1 MAHAPLHPDARSFL
15 AREVGRARE
24 IAEKGA
30 RASLTAL
37 AVADKVVPAHFTD
50 AQRKL
55 RNRLRAHA
63 RQLGDERTADGQQ
76 EVNLLTEEVAYQHW
90 HRMLFARFLAENGL
104 LREDEGDQPIDLDE
118 CRALAADRR
127 LDIWVY
133 AALCAQKMLP
143 GVFRMDDPA
152 LELKLDGAAQVELNG
167 LMAGLQP
174 EIFKAT
180 DALGWVYQYW
190 QAKRKDEVN
199 ASGVKIGAKELSPVT
214 QLFTED
220 YMVDFLLHNT
230 LGAWWAGK
238 MGPIE
243 AATEEEARAK
253 AGLPSKAGLPAA
265 VWTYLRFVQDSETN
279 SWTPAG
285 GTFDG
290 WPKKAKDI
298 TFLDPCMG
306 SGHFPVF
313 ALPILA
319 RMRMEEEG
327 GTTAENTHSVLKDQ
341 IHGLELD
348 QRCCQIGAFNLALS
362 AWKLGGHQQL
372 PVLNVACCGIAPQAK
387 LADWVSLAAEDEKLK
402 TGMKRLY
409 QLFEQ
414 APVLGSLI
422 NPSAYERD
430 LLEATF
436 FELKPLLEKALA
448 QEANDDVTHE
458 MAVTARGLAK
468 AAEILAGNF
477 TLVATNVPYL
487 GRGHQEEVLMDY
499 CECVH
504 PFAKADLATCFVERC
519 HDFCA
524 VGGSSAL
531 VTPQSWLFMGSYK
544 KLRIELLVKLQ
555 WDYVIRLGA
564 RAFETISGE
573 VVNVV
578 LIGFTRM
585 SPVARH
591 HFVGIEVKSE
601 KGPSEKMA
609 GLRGGPV
616 RLVQQDA
623 QALNP
628 DSRIRFQE
636 FSQGALLSG
645 VAEGLHGQ
653 GSFDD
658 PCFVFSYWELP
669 ALLIGWVFQ
678 QTTGTRDGF
687 ISGCSNIFRW
697 EDGKGLLSNLMAEK
711 AATGYTSGKW
721 KAGLS
726 AWGKP
731 GVAVSGMGKFFV
743 NLYGQKSFDTNI
755 AVILPAKSENLTA
768 LWCFLSDDEF
778 QQSVREID
786 QNLKVSCNTYVKI
799 PFDLARWK
807 KVADEKYP
815 HGLPKPFSS
824 DPTQWLFNGQPCKS
838 DNPLQ
843 VAVARLLCYQWPRQ
857 SGSSFPDCSALGPDG
872 LEKLA
877 DDDGVVALSSINR
890 EEAAAPRVR
899 ALLKDAYG
907 AEWRESVTE
916 RQLLADAGHA
926 DSTLEEW
933 LRDSFFEEH
942 CKLFHHRPFVWHIW
956 DGERDGFHALV
967 NYHRLAASNGE
978 GARLL
983 QKLAQTYLGDWI
995 ARCEADVKNDKPNA
1009 LKLLKAAKDLQADL
1023 LKILEA
1029 EAPHDIFVRWKPLH
1043 EQSIG
1048 WNPDINDG
1056 VRLNIR
1062 PFLTVRDVGKKGAG
1076 ILRWKPNIKW
1086 DKDRGSEPQRSK
1098 AQFPWFW
1105 SCLPEDKPEHVTDF
1119 AGGAEF
1125 TGERWNNL
1133 HHTLAAKKAARAK
1146 FIPKK

>member
-30 RASLTAL
+30 KASLTAL
-37 AVADKVVPAHFTD
+37 AVADKVVPAHFTE

-63 RQLGDERTADGQQ
+63 RQLGDQRTADGQQ

-143 GVFRMDDPA
+143 GVFRLDDPA

-199 ASGVKIGAKELSPVT
+199 ASGVKIGAKEISPVT

-253 AGLPSKAGLPAA
+253 AGLFPKDGLPAVA
-265 VWTYLRFVQDSETN
+265 WTYLRFIQDAETKK
-279 SWTPAG
+279 WTPAG

-313 ALPILA
+313 ALPILV

-327 GTTAENTHSVLKDQ
+327 GTSAGNTHAVLKDQ

-348 QRCCQIGAFNLALS
+348 QRCCQIGAFNLALT
-362 AWKLGGHQQL
+362 AWRLAGLQQL
-372 PVLNVACCGIAPQAK
+372 PSLNVACCGIAPQAK
-387 LADWVSLAAEDEKLK
+387 KDDWVNLAGNEERLK
-402 TGMKRLY
+402 AGMVHLHK
-409 QLFEQ
+409 LFEQ
-414 APVLGSLI
+414 APMLGSLI
-422 NPSAYERD
+422 NPIRDDDD
-430 LLEATF
+430 LLAANYK
-436 FELKPLLEKALA
+436 ELRPLLEVALSK
-448 QEANDDVTHE
+448 EEGDESVHE
-458 MAVTARGLAK
+458 MAVAAKGLAK
-468 AAEILAGNF
+468 AAGLLAGEF

-487 GRGHQEEVLMDY
+487 GRNKQDAVLMDY
-499 CECVH
+499 CERLH
-504 PFAKADLATCFVERC
+504 PDAKVDLATCFVERC
-519 HDFCA
+519 SDFCG
-524 VGGSSAL
+524 VSGSAAL
-531 VTPQSWLFMGSYK
+531 VTPQSWLFLASYK
-544 KLRIELLVKLQ
+544 KLRRASLQ
-555 WDYVIRLGA
+555 SNSWNFIVRLGS

-573 VVNVV
+573 VVNACMVV
-578 LIGFTRM
+578 ISEIKPSGLSNLAGIDI
-585 SPVARH
+585 SEALSAR
-591 HFVGIEVKSE
+591 EKSHE
-601 KGPSEKMA
+601 LPTAS
-609 GLRGGPV
+609 LFSVPQ
-616 RLVQQDA
+616 LA
-623 QALNP
+623 QLSNP
-628 DSRIRFQE
+628 DSAIRLEGVSALPILGQYALGVHGTNTKDSIRFIKKFWE
-636 FSQGALLSG
+636 ISPLTKDW
-645 VAEGLHGQ
+645 
-653 GSFDD
+653 SF
-658 PCFVFSYWELP
+658 
-669 ALLIGWVFQ
+669 G
-678 QTTGTRDGF
+678 QTTTDFSRDWAGCHNVYFWQEGRGVLYELYKQGIAILAGGLAWGRQGVLVSQMGQLPVSLYPGTLFDQNSAV
-687 ISGCSNIFRW
+687 IVPKNP
-697 EDGKGLLSNLMAEK
+697 NH
-711 AATGYTSGKW
+711 
-721 KAGLS
+721 LS
-726 AWGKP
+726 AIW
-731 GVAVSGMGKFFV
+731 AFCVS
-743 NLYGQKSFDTNI
+743 
-755 AVILPAKSENLTA
+755 P
-768 LWCFLSDDEF
+768 EF
-778 QQSVREID
+778 NREVRKID
-786 QNLKVSCNTYVKI
+786 QGLKVTNNTLVKI
-799 PFDLARWK
+799 PFDLEHWEKIA
-807 KVADEKYP
+807 ADNFP
-815 HGLPKPFSS
+815 DGLPKPSSS
-824 DPTQWLFNGQPCKS
+824 DSAQWLFSGYPFKS

-857 SGSSFPDCSALGPDG
+857 TGSSFPDCPALGADG
-872 LEKLA
+872 LEKHA
-877 DDDGVVALSSINR
+877 DDDGIVALGSINR
-890 EEAAAPRVR
+890 EDAAAPRLR

-907 AEWRESVTE
+907 SDWRVGVTE
-916 RQLLADAGHA
+916 RQILADSGHG

-933 LRDSFFEEH
+933 LRDYFFEEH
-942 CKLFHHRPFVWHIW
+942 CKLFHHRPFAWHIW
-956 DGERDGFHALV
+956 DGERDGFHALI
-967 NYHRLAASNGE
+967 NYHRLAAPNGE

-1009 LKLLKAAKDLQADL
+1009 HKLLKAAKDLQADL
-1023 LKILEA
+1023 LKILEG

-1076 ILRWKPNIKW
+1076 VLRWKPNIKW
-1086 DKDRGSEPQRSK
+1086 DKDRGSEPERPK
-1098 AQFPWFW
+1098 VQFPWFW
-1105 SCLPEDKPEHVTDF
+1105 SCLPEDKTEHVTDF
-1119 AGGAEF
+1119 TGGLEF

-1133 HHTLAAKKAARAK
+1133 HYTLAAKMAARAK

>member
-37 AVADKVVPAHFTD
+37 AVADKVVPAHFTEV
-50 AQRKL
+50 QRKL

-76 EVNLLTEEVAYQHW
+76 EVSLLTEEVAYQHW

-118 CRALAADRR
+118 CRALAADRS

-143 GVFRMDDPA
+143 GVFRLDDPA

-167 LMAGLQP
+167 LMAGLQA

-238 MGPIE
+238 QGPIE
-243 AATEEEARAK
+243 ASNEEEART
-253 AGLPSKAGLPAA
+253 KAGLPAKDGLPA
-265 VWTYLRFVQDSETN
+265 IVWTYLRFIQDAETKK
-279 SWTPAG
+279 WTPAA
-285 GTFDG
+285 GTFEG

-319 RMRMEEEG
+319 RMRMEEER
-327 GTTAENTHSVLKDQ
+327 GTAAENIHAALKDQ

-348 QRCCQIGAFNLALS
+348 QRCCQIGAFNLALK
-362 AWKLGGHQQL
+362 AWKLAGFQQL
-372 PVLNVACCGIAPQAK
+372 PPLNVACCGIAPRAK
-387 LADWVSLAAEDEKLK
+387 LTDWVKLAGDDEKLK
-402 TGMKRLY
+402 AGMIKLHRL
-409 QLFEQ
+409 FDQ
-414 APVLGSLI
+414 APELGSLLRP
-422 NPSAYERD
+422 NLVNEDLFSAKFD
-430 LLEATF
+430 Q
-436 FELKPLLEKALA
+436 LKPLLDSAL
-448 QEANDDVTHE
+448 THE
-458 MAVTARGLAK
+458 GDESIYEFAVVAKGMAISAD
-468 AAEILAGNF
+468 ILSTDY
-477 TLVATNVPYL
+477 TLIMTNVPFL
-487 GRGHQEEVLMDY
+487 GLRDMGKTLYTYVTDNYPDFKGDLGY
-499 CECVH
+499 CMWRKMQDH
-504 PFAKADLATCFVERC
+504 
-519 HDFCA
+519 
-524 VGGSSAL
+524 VGNGCTLAL
-531 VTPQSWLFMGSYK
+531 VTMQHWLSQSSYK
-544 KLRIELLVKLQ
+544 KMRKHLLQHSNFNILCP
-555 WDYVIRLGA
+555 LGVG
-564 RAFETISGE
+564 AFQEISGE
-573 VVNVV
+573 KVNITLTISSARIDASQSSMCV
-578 LIGFTRM
+578 LNASAKDSISGKISQMRDSHVLFITQ
-585 SPVARH
+585 
-591 HFVGIEVKSE
+591 E
-601 KGPSEKMA
+601 KQLS
-609 GLRGGPV
+609 
-616 RLVQQDA
+616 
-623 QALNP
+623 NP
-628 DSRIRFQE
+628 DHIITFKEQQE
-636 FSQGALLSG
+636 FPILSTYADCLAGIMNGDTPKFVRKFWEVIYVNDLWAYMQTATGSCGDIGGLEEIIFFDESEGHLREEPEIRRSKLHNADERGNGVWGRSG
-645 VAEGLHGQ
+645 VAITQMSSLKAARYYGNKYD
-653 GSFDD
+653 SNVAAIVPRD
-658 PCFVFSYWELP
+658 PQ
-669 ALLIGWVFQ
+669 LIGAIWEF
-678 QTTGTRDGF
+678 
-687 ISGCSNIFRW
+687 CSCPEFSEAVRSIDRKLNVT
-697 EDGKGLLSNLMAEK
+697 N
-711 AATGYTSGKW
+711 ATLG
-721 KAGLS
+721 
-726 AWGKP
+726 
-731 GVAVSGMGKFFV
+731 
-743 NLYGQKSFDTNI
+743 
-755 AVILPAKSENLTA
+755 
-768 LWCFLSDDEF
+768 
-778 QQSVREID
+778 
-786 QNLKVSCNTYVKI
+786 KI
-799 PFDLARWK
+799 PFDLNRWV
-807 KVADEKYP
+807 KVASEKHP
-815 HGLPKPFSS
+815 EGLPKAYSS
-824 DPTQWLFNGQPCKS
+824 DPTQWLFSGHPHKS

-857 SGSSFPDCSALGPDG
+857 TGSSFPDCPALGPDG
-872 LEKLA
+872 LEGHA
-877 DDDGVVALSSINR
+877 DDDGIVALSPINR
-890 EEAAAPRVR
+890 EEAAAARVR
-899 ALLKDAYG
+899 ALLKSAYG
-907 AEWRESVTE
+907 NEWQDGVTE
-916 RQLLADAGHA
+916 RQLLADAGHGGV
-926 DSTLEEW
+926 TLEDW

-967 NYHRLAASNGE
+967 NYHRLAGPNGE

-1009 LKLLKAAKDLQADL
+1009 HKLLKAAKDLQADL
-1023 LKILEA
+1023 LKILEG

-1076 ILRWKPNIKW
+1076 LLRWKPNIKW
-1086 DKDRGSEPQRSK
+1086 DKDRGSEPERPK
-1098 AQFPWFW
+1098 AQLPWFW

-1119 AGGAEF
+1119 TGGTEF

-1133 HHTLAAKKAARAK
+1133 HYSLATKKAARAK
-1146 FIPKK
+1146 FSPKK

>member
-30 RASLTAL
+30 KASLTAL
-37 AVADKVVPAHFTD
+37 AVADKIVPAHFTE

-76 EVNLLTEEVAYQHW
+76 EVDLLTEEVAYQHW

-133 AALCAQKMLP
+133 AAICAQKMLP

-238 MGPIE
+238 MGPID

-253 AGLPSKAGLPAA
+253 AGLPAKDGLPAV
-265 VWTYLRFVQDSETN
+265 VWTYLRFVQDVQTKR
-279 SWTPAG
+279 WTPAA

-313 ALPILA
+313 ALPILT
-319 RMRMEEEG
+319 RMRMEEG
-327 GTTAENTHSVLKDQ
+327 MGTAATNIHAVLKEQ

-348 QRCCQIGAFNLALS
+348 QRCCQIGAFNLALT
-362 AWKLGGHQQL
+362 AWKLAGFQPL
-372 PVLNVACCGIAPQAK
+372 PPLNVACCGLAPVAHLK
-387 LADWVSLAAEDEKLK
+387 DWVALAGEDQKLQRGMEKLHS
-402 TGMKRLY
+402 
-409 QLFEQ
+409 LFKG

-422 NPSAYERD
+422 NPRVRDGD
-430 LLEATF
+430 LLVASF
-436 FELKPLLEKALA
+436 HELQPLLEKAVA
-448 QEANDDVTHE
+448 HEARDEIDYE

-468 AAEILAGNF
+468 ATEILAGQF

-487 GRGHQEEVLMDY
+487 GRAKQVEDLREY
-499 CECVH
+499 CDSAY
-504 PFAKADLATCFVERC
+504 PDASADLATCFVCRC
-519 HDFCA
+519 AEFCGKGNTA
-524 VGGSSAL
+524 CL
-531 VTPQSWLFMGSYK
+531 VAPQNWLFLTSYK
-544 KLRIELLVKLQ
+544 SLREELLEGC
-555 WDYVIRLGA
+555 VIDLIGRLGA
-564 RAFETISGE
+564 GAFETPMWDF
-573 VVNVV
+573 NTM
-578 LIGFTRM
+578 LFM
-585 SPVARH
+585 STKDVPTEQSAYCGID
-591 HFVGIEVKSE
+591 VG
-601 KGPSEKMA
+601 A
-609 GLRGGPV
+609 
-616 RLVQQDA
+616 QDSPNGKKA
-623 QALNP
+623 SLLSVEFNSIRQFSQRLNP
-628 DSRIRFQE
+628 DARIGLAEPVEGRRLSEYALVPQGIKSGDDSLFRLEFFELDKVCGDWRFYQ
-636 FSQGALLSG
+636 STPSG
-645 VAEGLHGQ
+645 R
-653 GSFDD
+653 GSY
-658 PCFVFSYWELP
+658 S
-669 ALLIGWVFQ
+669 
-678 QTTGTRDGF
+678 
-687 ISGCSNIFRW
+687 
-697 EDGKGLLSNLMAEK
+697 
-711 AATGYTSGKW
+711 
-721 KAGLS
+721 GLS
-726 AWGKP
+726 YVLRFGTNGEKLARLQGETAWGKA
-731 GVAVSGMGKFFV
+731 GVAMSQMAAMPWS
-743 NLYGQKSFDTNI
+743 LYFGEIHDSNI
-755 AVILPAKSENLTA
+755 NVVVPHDPNNLPAIVTFIESGDFGLA
-768 LWCFLSDDEF
+768 
-778 QQSVREID
+778 VRVLD
-786 QNLKVSCNTYVKI
+786 QKLAVTNATVGKVN
-799 PFDLARWK
+799 FDLAHWQIMAVK
-807 KVADEKYP
+807 KYP

-824 DPTQWLFNGQPCKS
+824 DPTQWLFNGHPHKS

-857 SGSSFPDCSALGPDG
+857 TGSSFPDCPALGPDG
-872 LEKLA
+872 LEKHA
-877 DDDGVVALSSINR
+877 DDDGIVALSPINR
-890 EEAAAPRVR
+890 EEAATARLR

-907 AEWRESVTE
+907 AEWQDGVTE
-916 RQLLADAGHA
+916 RQLLADAGHGA
-926 DSTLEEW
+926 ATLEEW

-956 DGERDGFHALV
+956 DGERDGFHALI
-967 NYHRLAASNGE
+967 NYHRLAAPNGE

-995 ARCEADVKNDKPNA
+995 ARCEADIKNDKPNA
-1009 LKLLKAAKDLQADL
+1009 HKLLKAAKDLQTDL
-1023 LKILEA
+1023 LKILEG

-1076 ILRWKPNIKW
+1076 ILKFKPNIKW
-1086 DKDRGSEPQRSK
+1086 DKDRGSEPQRPK

-1105 SCLPEDKPEHVTDF
+1105 SCLPEDKDEHVTDF

-1133 HHTLAAKKAARAK
+1133 HYTLAAKKAARARHT
-1146 FIPKK
+1146 PKK